1 MQFATRIEDNHCARC
16 YQPLT
21 FPLVYR
27 ADGLYHTHCWQEGEH
42 LLANA
47 ERIARALNP
56 ALFMALSQITENRK
70 VETRK

>member
-47 ERIARALNP
+47 ERLARALNP
-56 ALFMALSQITENRK
+56 ALFIYDRRTPD
-70 VETRK
+70 